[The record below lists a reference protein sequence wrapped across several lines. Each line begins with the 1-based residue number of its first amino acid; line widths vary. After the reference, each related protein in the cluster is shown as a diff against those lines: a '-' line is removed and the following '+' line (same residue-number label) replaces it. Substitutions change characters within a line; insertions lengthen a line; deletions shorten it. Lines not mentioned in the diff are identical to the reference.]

1 MLVQTGNGTTPRLHD
16 PGSWLRMEGDCGFSA
31 PCYIAATGHLNA
43 VEANI
48 TYNQLLYLGLAES
61 VRRQLLPEL
70 RHWQLDDFFRAQLP
84 DVLIAD
90 YHASFRRP
98 MTGEAYRGWIEFV
111 DLKARPQRRMLML
124 QTRAGFTTAAGG
136 ECSLDVRIAV
146 VNWQP
151 A

>member
-1 MLVQTGNGTTPRLHD
+1 
-16 PGSWLRMEGDCGFSA
+16 
-31 PCYIAATGHLNA
+31 
-43 VEANI
+43 
-48 TYNQLLYLGLAES
+48 
-61 VRRQLLPEL
+61 
-70 RHWQLDDFFRAQLP
+70 
-84 DVLIAD
+84 
-90 YHASFRRP
+90 